1 MTTSVLKQDPNTKG
15 SKERYLSLG
24 QKGSKQ
30 RYLSLGQKGSKERY
44 LSLGQKAFFQA
55 LDRKQL
61 TAQPK
66 TDVI

>member
-1 MTTSVLKQDPNTKG
+1 MSIIIIIIIVATAKVKKNLKLARMTTSVLKQDPNTKG
-15 SKERYLSLG
+15 L
-24 QKGSKQ
+24 
-30 RYLSLGQKGSKERY
+30 KERY